1 MNQVA
6 GILDLT
12 LDSTRCPVP
21 MHVTACLYSTWCHVT
36 ARVPVN
42 ELAGSFLIEECTYEG
57 I

>member
-21 MHVTACLYSTWCHVT
+21 MHVTAWLYPTRCHVT
-36 ARVPVN
+36 PHGAMLLP
-42 ELAGSFLIEECTYEG
+42 EYLSMSWPAHF
-57 I
+57 